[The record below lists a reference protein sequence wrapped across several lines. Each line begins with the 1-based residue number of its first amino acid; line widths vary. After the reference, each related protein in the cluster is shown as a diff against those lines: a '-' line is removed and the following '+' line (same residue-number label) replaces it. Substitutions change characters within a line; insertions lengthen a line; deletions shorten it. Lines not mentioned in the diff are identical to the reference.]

1 MRKCAVPV
9 ILVAACLAGCTM
21 IPRYFQPAPPIPRQL
36 PVGPAYDAAYQGAP
50 GAPPVEWRN
59 FYLDDRLQKVIELAL
74 ANNRDLRVAALNIEK
89 ARNLYRIQRAELF
102 PQVDASG
109 SVTRENLPF
118 FLSPTGRA
126 VTATDYEVSVGITS
140 WEIDFFGRIRSLK
153 ESALQQYLATWQAL
167 RSAQLSLMAEVAS
180 AYLTCGADRES
191 LRVSQLTFEARKKT
205 VELTRRRFEVGASAA
220 LDLRQAETAMD
231 SAQVDV
237 VGYTRGVAL
246 DENALNLLVGTTV
259 PPELLPQDLNSVAP
273 FEDFSPGLTSEP
285 LLSRP
290 DILEAENQLKSL
302 NANIGAARAA
312 FFPRIALTTNV
323 GTASLQ
329 LSDLFGSGSG
339 IWAFAPQA
347 TLPIFDAGAR
357 MATLK
362 ASKNDRDISIA
373 QYEKAIQ
380 AAFRETADALAQRGT
395 LGGQIKAQEALVEA
409 SSASYNLS
417 NARYLKG
424 VDTYLAVLD
433 AQRSLYGAQQG
444 LISLRLARLTNL
456 VTLYKA
462 LGGGVGSGP
471 RAPMPSF

>member
-1 MRKCAVPV
+1 MRKCALLF
-9 ILVAACLAGCTM
+9 ILAAVCLAGCTM
-21 IPRYFQPAPPIPRQL
+21 IPGYSRPAPPIPSQL
-36 PVGPAYDAAYQGAP
+36 PVGPAYDAAYQGAS
-50 GAPPVEWRN
+50 GAPAVEWRN

-109 SVTRENLPF
+109 SVTRESLPF
-118 FLSPTGRA
+118 FLSPTGKA

-153 ESALQQYLATWQAL
+153 ESALQQYLATRQAL

-180 AYLTCGADRES
+180 AYLAVGADREN
-191 LRVSQLTFEARKKT
+191 LRLSQLTFEARKKT
-205 VELTRRRFEVGASAA
+205 VELVRRRFEVGASAA

-237 VGYTRGVAL
+237 VGYTRAVAL
-246 DENALNLLVGTTV
+246 DENALNLLVGATA

-323 GTASLQ
+323 GTVSLQ
-329 LSDLFGSGSG
+329 LSDLFGSGSS

-347 TLPIFDAGAR
+347 TLPIFDAGSR
-357 MATLK
+357 LATLK
-362 ASKNDRDISIA
+362 ASENDRDISIA

-380 AAFRETADALAQRGT
+380 TAFRETADALAQRGT
-395 LGGQIKAQEALVEA
+395 LEGQIKAQEALVEA

-456 VTLYKA
+456 VTLYEV

-471 RAPMPSF
+471 GAPMPSF